1 MTKNSDAEN
10 RRPKK
15 SKSLS
20 VRTIRYTVLGCV
32 LFGLIAELIG
42 VSLYGT
48 ALSREYI
55 QHAFDT
61 ASSVSNSVQRGAD
74 SVGLAQAVMEVY
86 NSLTPEQRAQ
96 TGTPEYSAYY
106 SHLDTSKGSA
116 HDILIHM
123 LGGYINSTDVS
134 DVYLAMFDLEN
145 SALVYM
151 VDPQEENQFQ
161 LGEWEPVEK
170 REARKFLNWNGEG
183 SLYDISNTESY
194 GWLCTAGVPIRNA
207 AGEICAFVLAD
218 VGIGAVI
225 AGMAAFTLQI
235 TLALLAVTAL
245 IAWFM
250 SRRIK
255 KTVVT
260 PINAIAEA
268 AQAYV
273 RDKREGAT
281 VTDRFGSLN
290 IHSSDE
296 MDNLCQIMADME
308 RSLSEH
314 EEQIIRISAEKE
326 RIGTEL
332 NMAKRIQA
340 SMLPHIFPPYPERKE
355 FDLFA
360 SMDPA
365 RAVGGDFYDFFLIDN
380 DHLCMIMAD
389 VSGKGVPGALFMMV
403 SKVILQSCAMLN
415 QTVGEILNKT
425 NEALCSNNQVEM
437 FVTVWLGVLE
447 ISTGKIIAANAGH
460 EYPALYRKSGAF
472 ELLKDRHGFVIGGM
486 PGTKYKEY
494 EIQLQ
499 PGDKLFLYTDGVP
512 EATNAAEELFGTARM
527 LDALNEKPEAGA
539 KDILTQVRRSVDAF
553 VGDAEQFYDLTM
565 LCLES
570 KGTGEAPAEEQSV

>member
-539 KDILTQVRRSVDAF
+539 KDILAQVRRAVDAF
-553 VGDAEQFYDLTM
+553 VGDAEQFDDLTM
-565 LCLES
+565 LCIEY
-570 KGTGEAPAEEQSV
+570 KGTGEA

>member
-1 MTKNSDAEN
+1 MTKNSDAEK

-20 VRTIRYTVLGCV
+20 ARTIRYTVLGCV

-48 ALSREYI
+48 ALSGEYI

-61 ASSVSNSVQRGAD
+61 AASVSNSVQRGAD
-74 SVGLAQAVMEVY
+74 SIGLAQAVMEVY

-106 SHLDTSKGSA
+106 AHVDTSKGSA

-145 SALVYM
+145 GALVYM

-296 MDNLCQIMADME
+296 MDNLCMTMADME

-340 SMLPHIFPPYPERKE
+340 SMLPHIFPPYPDRKE

-365 RAVGGDFYDFFLIDN
+365 RAVGGDFYDFFLIDD
-380 DHLCMIMAD
+380 DHLGLVMAD
-389 VSGKGVPGALFMMV
+389 VSGKGVPAALFMMMSKILV
-403 SKVILQSCAMLN
+403 SNFAMMGGSPAKVLEQVNTQICKN
-415 QTVGEILNKT
+415 
-425 NEALCSNNQVEM
+425 NEEEM
-437 FVTVWLGVLE
+437 FVTVWFGVLE
-447 ISTGKIIAANAGH
+447 ISTGKVTAANAGH
-460 EYPALYRKSGAF
+460 EYPIVKKADGSF
-472 ELLKDRHGFVIGGM
+472 ELFKDKHGFVIGGM
-486 PGTKYKEY
+486 EGMRYKDY
-494 EIQLQ
+494 EFTLEK
-499 PGDKLFLYTDGVP
+499 GSTLFLYTDGVA
-512 EATNAAEELFGTARM
+512 EATNAANELFGTDRM
-527 LDALNEKPEAGA
+527 LAALNAEPEAA
-539 KDILTQVRRSVDAF
+539 PEKLLSNMKKAVDDF
-553 VGDAEQFYDLTM
+553 VGDAPQFDDLTM
-565 LCLES
+565 L
-570 KGTGEAPAEEQSV
+570 SVKLL

>member
-1 MTKNSDAEN
+1 MTKNSDAEK

-20 VRTIRYTVLGCV
+20 ARTIRYTVLGCV

-48 ALSREYI
+48 ALSGEYI

-61 ASSVSNSVQRGAD
+61 AASVSNSVQRGAD
-74 SVGLAQAVMEVY
+74 SIGLAQAVMEVY

-145 SALVYM
+145 GALVYM

-281 VTDRFGSLN
+281 VTDRFSSLN

-296 MDNLCQIMADME
+296 MDNLCMTMADME

-340 SMLPHIFPPYPERKE
+340 SMLPHIFPPYPDRKE

-365 RAVGGDFYDFFLIDN
+365 RAVGGDFYDFFLIDS

-447 ISTGKIIAANAGH
+447 ISTGKITAANAGH
-460 EYPALYRKSGAF
+460 EYPALYRKNGAF
-472 ELLKDRHGFVIGGM
+472 ELFKDRHGFVIGGM

-494 EIQLQ
+494 EIQLR

-539 KDILTQVRRSVDAF
+539 EAILSQVRRAVDAF
-553 VGDAEQFYDLTM
+553 VGDAEQFDDLTM
-565 LCLES
+565 LCLEY
-570 KGTGEAPAEEQSV
+570 KGTAKPEAPA

>member
-1 MTKNSDAEN
+1 MTKNSDAGN

-61 ASSVSNSVQRGAD
+61 AASVSNSVLRGAD

-106 SHLDTSKGSA
+106 SHLDTSKGST

-134 DVYLAMFDLEN
+134 DVYMAMFDLEN
-145 SALVYM
+145 GALVYM

-296 MDNLCQIMADME
+296 MDNLCQTMADME

-460 EYPALYRKSGAF
+460 EYPALYRKNGAF

-512 EATNAAEELFGTARM
+512 EATSAAEELFGTARM
-527 LDALNEKPEAGA
+527 LDALNETPEETPQN
-539 KDILTQVRRSVDAF
+539 ILAQVRRSVDAF
-553 VGDAEQFYDLTM
+553 VGDAEQFDDLTM
-565 LCLES
+565 LCLEY